1 MIFALILRFFL
12 FEAYESAASLAET
25 RVLLVATMKPH
36 LVHVLGLKAQIA
48 AANEP
53 PKEFKLIELL
63 ISNIVVLAV
72 VSVLLI
78 ALWKAFR

>member
-1 MIFALILRFFL
+1 
-12 FEAYESAASLAET
+12 
-25 RVLLVATMKPH
+25 MKPH